1 MRIIG
6 GDMRGRNLRVPRVA
20 VRPTQDRVRE
30 ALFSSLQTLIPGARV
45 LDLFAGSGAVG
56 LEAWSRGA
64 AEVCWVEESSP
75 VYKVLRGNISLV
87 CGDDIETAAVRCIK
101 AEVFSFLNN
110 KVTKPEFDV
119 VFADPPYEKAVRNT
133 IIPSPTE
140 LLDAVLASGLLKK
153 SGVMVLE
160 QGSKEMLPDSEGWE
174 LIRDKRYGGTQLRFF
189 RLVELSAASSEGGGE
204 I

>member
-75 VYKVLRGNISLV
+75 VYKVLRENINLV
-87 CGDDIETAAVRCIK
+87 CGDDAETVAVRCIK
-101 AEVFSFLNN
+101 AEVFSFLSK
-110 KVTKPEFDV
+110 KVKKPKFDF
-119 VFADPPYEKAVRNT
+119 VFADPPYEKTARNT
-133 IIPSPTE
+133 LIPSPTE
-140 LLDAVLASGLLKK
+140 LLDAVLSSELLKK
-153 SGVMVLE
+153 SGIMVLE

-174 LIRDKRYGGTQLRFF
+174 LIKEKRYGGSQLRFF
-189 RLVELSAASSEGGGE
+189 KLAETRVETD
-204 I
+204 